1 METPGHLHTARPGTH
16 LAYLPLLPT
25 TNKYLQRK
33 WDKAAYD
40 LHRTAVK
47 SAKPTIDTTPPKMYA
62 HLALNLKKLQIDA
75 ERTIKIQRENELN
88 LEKINHIMR
97 TTGEVDNRRYYD
109 RKSLGKERRQ
119 QELLHIT
126 KENQMIQFRLSHCR
140 SHYGVRN
147 LHEDWLKTFKGQKNP
162 TSSKSAATV
171 MKRKRSTF
179 HKHSTSSNKADG
191 KAESGKTVRR
201 GETSTTESTG
211 REKQQDIAPEP
222 NLPEKSISPGT
233 PEKPGSSDTD
243 DGR

>member
-1 METPGHLHTARPGTH
+1 MFCLDRPGTH
-16 LAYLPLLPT
+16 LAYQPLLPT

-33 WDKAAYD
+33 WDRAAYD
-40 LHRTAVK
+40 LHRTTVK
-47 SAKPTIDTTPPKMYA
+47 SAKPTIDTTAPKTYA

-140 SHYGVRN
+140 SHYGARN
-147 LHEDWLKTFKGQKNP
+147 LHEDWLKTLKVMTRIAHYPRRSANQLKG
-162 TSSKSAATV
+162 
-171 MKRKRSTF
+171 KRSTL
-179 HKHSTSSNKADG
+179 HTQSTSSDKANG
-191 KAESGKTVRR
+191 KAESEENVKR
-201 GETSTTESTG
+201 EEANKTESTG
-211 REKQQDIAPEP
+211 REIQQNIAPEP
-222 NLPEKSISPGT
+222 SVPDKSISSGT
-233 PEKPGSSDTD
+233 PEKPGSSDTYST
-243 DGR
+243 